1 MKAIERI
8 MLELAVVAA
17 LALALMITVNVIG
30 RQVFGWTI
38 PDVVVLVRELMIP
51 TIMLPLAA
59 ATANRAHIAVTFVT
73 DRMSPGWRGRMI
85 VLGWIVGLIA
95 VLPLLYASWRD
106 LSAAWSSGEFYDG
119 LLGIPRWPMR
129 LVFLLGLVA
138 MWVRLAMVAAHDMA
152 ELRRT
157 GTVLNRSHAEEE
169 AV

>member
-59 ATANRAHIAVTFVT
+59 ATANGAHIAVTFVT